1 MKSVMSLEMYEK
13 LKLKNLDSTSIPHVV
28 GASGESLGARGKT
41 KCEININGKIFYQTF
56 IVCEHLK
63 RPIILGRDFSIQ
75 NCIGISWTKT
85 NTRRLTQNNEVIAE
99 TAEYQTPSRAS
110 VSLKRNIKVPP
121 RSCAVVDVDINTTEK
136 IKVEVTP
143 DQLWLSANPN
153 ICTYPMIADLKE
165 REPNTV
171 TPFVIVNFSH
181 HEHLHL
187 PRDHVVAFAEKD
199 CKEGEVLEICTME
212 QLEKELPRNWIP
224 ERKRQEKF
232 SEFFENPFMQKDD
245 DFLKSPAEAPVHRKV
260 LLEDKDISPKTQ
272 KAFDKLCE
280 KYDDIISKNSGDIG
294 KTMLVEME
302 IDTGNH
308 PPIASKPYTLP
319 LKHYDWVQKEIETL
333 ERAGIIERSISP
345 WASPVV
351 IVPKKSAPGE
361 PPRRRMC
368 VDYRKINKLQPEVT
382 KADGGKGCISLI
394 PLPKIDELYAKLKGY
409 KVFSSLDLRS
419 GYYHI
424 GLKDSAK
431 PKSAFVLS
439 SLGKY
444 QFNRVPFGLA
454 QAPAYFQKL
463 INDVLKGCN
472 FAMGYLDD
480 IIIYSRSEKEHLE
493 HLEEIFTR
501 LKTAGLKLKLEKC
514 CFFKKHI
521 QYLGHLI
528 SADGIQPLPEKLESI
543 AKMPAPKN
551 PKEVKQFLGLVGYYR
566 KFVPRF
572 ADISRVLT
580 HLTKKDVEFK
590 WTPECEKCF
599 QILKEFLQQAPILR
613 YPDPQASYTLYTDA
627 SKYAYAGVLTQHNN
641 GTDHPITYVS
651 GLFRGSQLNWATLT
665 KEAYAIYMS
674 VKKLSFYIDTAKIT
688 VKSDH
693 LPLKKFLEKNTLN
706 SKVNNW
712 AVELESQNITFEYIP
727 GIRNT
732 LADTLSRLIEMDE
745 NIKLQPE
752 EEGKE
757 FGYFP
762 FEELPPVTTQVV
774 EEVIKCEIGNINI
787 QHTDPI
793 EINTDIHLP
802 LKDDKLAK
810 LQESDPH
817 TKQLRKQWENK
828 NLDQNTYTMENNI
841 LKRKL
846 VDNGLLYTPIV
857 VPDILKDCLLILA
870 HDKQGHNGFR
880 RTYASLKNRYH
891 WKGMKKSVY
900 QHCTNCQVCAKH
912 NIKTQQLK
920 NEHFS
925 SPPQPMEFIA
935 MDLIGEFHP
944 ASSKGNRFA
953 LTAVCMLTGFTFC
966 IPLKSKCAEDV
977 IKAYIDHICCIF
989 GPSRKILTDNGTEFK
1004 NKLWTEVFEKLRTEQ
1019 KFTPIYSPQCNGRI
1033 EGFHKFLKAT
1043 IAKQLETRVEWDDLV
1058 WKATAAYNFFPTESS
1073 GLAPF
1078 FLMFGREAAV
1088 KHTLLESEN
1097 PKYLGTNEGMINV
1110 GLMTKLYN
1118 VVAHNLNEARKAR
1131 DGKKKR
1137 TTSKEPET
1145 LKIGDNILVRDH
1157 TSKAFQ
1163 PKYKDFCIVGLLGKN
1178 QVEIKDNH
1186 GHITK
1191 VHRRDV
1197 KKIPMTE
1204 KVCKLYEEEQAGKTR
1219 EGRKA
1224 VPNSKM
1230 PDLGWDIAE
1239 TQLTLE
1245 AQKEN
1250 NSNMTPLLQTL
1261 VTVIVLIIAIV
1272 KQTTAGIKKVT
1283 KKAAQVIEA
1292 SHNRI
1297 IKNIKD
1303 FHRNVTSAITI
1314 ATNTTDRTNHKEQAR
1329 INNKTTKYFPGT
1341 RKPNDEYD
1349 ESYQSITSRTYNH
1362 CDN

>member
-1 MKSVMSLEMYEK
+1 MKSVMSLEMYKK
-13 LKLKNLDSTSIPHVV
+13 LKLKDLDTTSIPHVV
-28 GASGESLGARGKT
+28 GASGKSLGARGKI
-41 KCEININGKIFYQTF
+41 KCEVNINGRIFYQTF

-85 NTRRLTQNNEVIAE
+85 NTHQLTQNNEVIAE

-121 RSCAVVDVDINTTEK
+121 QSCAVVDVDINTTEK
-136 IKVEVTP
+136 IKVEVIP

-165 REPNTV
+165 RGPNTV

-187 PRDHVVAFAEKD
+187 PKDHVVAFVEKD
-199 CKEGEVLEICTME
+199 CNEGEMLAICTME
-212 QLEKELPRNWIP
+212 QLDRELPRNWIP
-224 ERKRQEKF
+224 ERKQQEKF
-232 SEFFENPFMQKDD
+232 SEFFENPLMQKND
-245 DFLKSPAEAPVHRKV
+245 DFLKSPAEAPVHKKV
-260 LLEDKDISPKTQ
+260 LLEDKNISPKTQ
-272 KAFDKLCE
+272 ESFDKLCE

-294 KTMLVEME
+294 KMMLIEME

-333 ERAGIIERSISP
+333 ERAGIIKRSISP

-351 IVPKKSAPGE
+351 IVPKKSTPGE

-368 VDYRKINKLQPEVT
+368 IDYRRINKLQPEVT

-394 PLPKIDELYAKLKGY
+394 PLPQIDELYAKLKGY
-409 KVFSSLDLRS
+409 KVFFSLDLRS

-424 GLKDSAK
+424 SLKDSAK

-444 QFNRVPFGLA
+444 QFNRVPFGIA

-514 CFFKKHI
+514 CFFRKHI
-521 QYLGHLI
+521 QYLGHSIL
-528 SADGIQPLPEKLESI
+528 ADGIQPLPEKLESI
-543 AKMPAPKN
+543 AKMPAPRN

-590 WTPECEKCF
+590 WTPECKNCF

-613 YPDPQASYTLYTDA
+613 YPEPEASYTLYTDA

-651 GLFRGSQLNWATLT
+651 RLFCGSQLNWATLT

-674 VKKLSFYIDTAKIT
+674 VKKLSFYIDTAKFT
-688 VKSDH
+688 VRSNH

-762 FEELPPVTTQVV
+762 FEELPPVTTQVM

-793 EINTDIHLP
+793 EINTDICLP
-802 LKDDKLAK
+802 LKDDKLVK

-817 TKQLRKQWENK
+817 IKQLRKQWKNK
-828 NLDQNTYTMENNI
+828 NLDQNMYMMENNI

-857 VPDILKDCLLILA
+857 VPDILKDYLLILA

-880 RTYASLKNRYH
+880 RTHASLKNRYH

-920 NEHFS
+920 NKHF
-925 SPPQPMEFIA
+925 
-935 MDLIGEFHP
+935 
-944 ASSKGNRFA
+944 
-953 LTAVCMLTGFTFC
+953 
-966 IPLKSKCAEDV
+966 
-977 IKAYIDHICCIF
+977 
-989 GPSRKILTDNGTEFK
+989 
-1004 NKLWTEVFEKLRTEQ
+1004 
-1019 KFTPIYSPQCNGRI
+1019 
-1033 EGFHKFLKAT
+1033 
-1043 IAKQLETRVEWDDLV
+1043 
-1058 WKATAAYNFFPTESS
+1058 
-1073 GLAPF
+1073 
-1078 FLMFGREAAV
+1078 
-1088 KHTLLESEN
+1088 
-1097 PKYLGTNEGMINV
+1097 
-1110 GLMTKLYN
+1110 
-1118 VVAHNLNEARKAR
+1118 
-1131 DGKKKR
+1131 
-1137 TTSKEPET
+1137 
-1145 LKIGDNILVRDH
+1145 
-1157 TSKAFQ
+1157 
-1163 PKYKDFCIVGLLGKN
+1163 
-1178 QVEIKDNH
+1178 
-1186 GHITK
+1186 
-1191 VHRRDV
+1191 
-1197 KKIPMTE
+1197 
-1204 KVCKLYEEEQAGKTR
+1204 
-1219 EGRKA
+1219 
-1224 VPNSKM
+1224 
-1230 PDLGWDIAE
+1230 
-1239 TQLTLE
+1239 
-1245 AQKEN
+1245 
-1250 NSNMTPLLQTL
+1250 
-1261 VTVIVLIIAIV
+1261 
-1272 KQTTAGIKKVT
+1272 
-1283 KKAAQVIEA
+1283 
-1292 SHNRI
+1292 
-1297 IKNIKD
+1297 
-1303 FHRNVTSAITI
+1303 
-1314 ATNTTDRTNHKEQAR
+1314 
-1329 INNKTTKYFPGT
+1329 
-1341 RKPNDEYD
+1341 
-1349 ESYQSITSRTYNH
+1349 
-1362 CDN
+1362 

>member
-1 MKSVMSLEMYEK
+1 M
-13 LKLKNLDSTSIPHVV
+13 
-28 GASGESLGARGKT
+28 
-41 KCEININGKIFYQTF
+41 
-56 IVCEHLK
+56 
-63 RPIILGRDFSIQ
+63 
-75 NCIGISWTKT
+75 
-85 NTRRLTQNNEVIAE
+85 
-99 TAEYQTPSRAS
+99 
-110 VSLKRNIKVPP
+110 
-121 RSCAVVDVDINTTEK
+121 
-136 IKVEVTP
+136 
-143 DQLWLSANPN
+143 
-153 ICTYPMIADLKE
+153 
-165 REPNTV
+165 
-171 TPFVIVNFSH
+171 
-181 HEHLHL
+181 
-187 PRDHVVAFAEKD
+187 
-199 CKEGEVLEICTME
+199 
-212 QLEKELPRNWIP
+212 
-224 ERKRQEKF
+224 
-232 SEFFENPFMQKDD
+232 
-245 DFLKSPAEAPVHRKV
+245 
-260 LLEDKDISPKTQ
+260 
-272 KAFDKLCE
+272 
-280 KYDDIISKNSGDIG
+280 
-294 KTMLVEME
+294 
-302 IDTGNH
+302 
-308 PPIASKPYTLP
+308 
-319 LKHYDWVQKEIETL
+319 

-351 IVPKKSAPGE
+351 IVPKKSASGE

-368 VDYRKINKLQPEVT
+368 IDYRRINKLQPEVT

-431 PKSAFVLS
+431 LKSAFILS

-463 INDVLKGCN
+463 INDILKGCN

-480 IIIYSRSEKEHLE
+480 ITIYSRSEKEHLE
-493 HLEEIFTR
+493 EIFTR
-501 LKTAGLKLKLEKC
+501 LKAAGLKLKLENC

-528 SADGIQPLPEKLESI
+528 LADGIQPLPEKLKSI
-543 AKMPAPKN
+543 AKMPAPRN

-566 KFVPRF
+566 KFIPRF

-590 WTPECEKCF
+590 WTPECENCF
-599 QILKEFLQQAPILR
+599 QILKEFLQQAPILQ

-627 SKYAYAGVLTQHNN
+627 LKYAYAGVFTQHSN
-641 GTDHPITYVS
+641 GTDHPITYIS
-651 GLFRGSQLNWATLT
+651 RLFRGSQLNWATLT

-674 VKKLSFYIDTAKIT
+674 VKKLSFYIDTAQIT

-693 LPLKKFLEKNTLN
+693 LPLKKILEKNTLN

-745 NIKLQPE
+745 NIKLQLE

-793 EINTDIHLP
+793 EINTD
-802 LKDDKLAK
+802 
-810 LQESDPH
+810 
-817 TKQLRKQWENK
+817 
-828 NLDQNTYTMENNI
+828 
-841 LKRKL
+841 
-846 VDNGLLYTPIV
+846 
-857 VPDILKDCLLILA
+857 CLLILA
-870 HDKQGHNGFR
+870 YSKQGHNGFR
-880 RTYASLKNRYH
+880 RTYASLKYRYH

-900 QHCTNCQVCAKH
+900 QHCTNCQACTKH

-944 ASSKGNRFA
+944 ASSKGNRFT
-953 LTAVCMLTGFTFC
+953 LTTVCMLTGFTFC
-966 IPLKSKCAEDV
+966 IPLKSKQAEDM
-977 IKAYIDHICCIF
+977 IKAYIDYIYCTF

-1004 NKLWTEVFEKLRTEQ
+1004 NKNWTEVFEKLRIEQ

-1033 EGFHKFLKAT
+1033 KGFHKFLKAT
-1043 IAKQLETRVEWDDLV
+1043 IAKQLETHVEWDDLV
-1058 WKATAAYNFFPTESS
+1058 WKATAAYNFFPMESS
-1073 GLAPF
+1073 GIAPF
-1078 FLMFGREAAV
+1078 FLMFEHEAAV

-1097 PKYLGTNEGMINV
+1097 PKYLGTNDGMINV

-1131 DGKKKR
+1131 DGKKKGI
-1137 TTSKEPET
+1137 TPKEPER
-1145 LKIGDNILVRDH
+1145 LKIGDNILIRDH

-1163 PKYKDFCIVGLLGKN
+1163 PKYKDFCIVELLGKN

-1191 VHRRDV
+1191 VH
-1197 KKIPMTE
+1197 
-1204 KVCKLYEEEQAGKTR
+1204 Q
-1219 EGRKA
+1219 
-1224 VPNSKM
+1224 
-1230 PDLGWDIAE
+1230 
-1239 TQLTLE
+1239 
-1245 AQKEN
+1245 
-1250 NSNMTPLLQTL
+1250 
-1261 VTVIVLIIAIV
+1261 
-1272 KQTTAGIKKVT
+1272 
-1283 KKAAQVIEA
+1283 
-1292 SHNRI
+1292 
-1297 IKNIKD
+1297 
-1303 FHRNVTSAITI
+1303 
-1314 ATNTTDRTNHKEQAR
+1314 
-1329 INNKTTKYFPGT
+1329 
-1341 RKPNDEYD
+1341 
-1349 ESYQSITSRTYNH
+1349 
-1362 CDN
+1362 